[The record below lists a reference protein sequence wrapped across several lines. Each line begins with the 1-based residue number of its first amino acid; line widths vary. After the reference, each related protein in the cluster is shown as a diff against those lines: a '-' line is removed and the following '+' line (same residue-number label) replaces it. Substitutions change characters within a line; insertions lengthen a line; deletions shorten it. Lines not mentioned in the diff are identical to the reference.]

1 MSIVTVAFII
11 NTLGIKASTLLSDG
25 DDGIDARVRVQKVA
39 YLIKRLEYDI
49 GFEFDLYY
57 HGPYSS
63 ELANTIELLA
73 HLGDDELARLAVLCL
88 EAGDCRSIRSTVER
102 LGMYPT
108 DVLEVASTIR
118 SLLDAPDYRNDLN
131 GVIDHVKFLKPWVND
146 DVVKDA
152 LSLLRSLGL
161 LERE

>member
-1 MSIVTVAFII
+1 
-11 NTLGIKASTLLSDG
+11 
-25 DDGIDARVRVQKVA
+25 
-39 YLIKRLEYDI
+39 
-49 GFEFDLYY
+49 
-57 HGPYSS
+57 
-63 ELANTIELLA
+63 
-73 HLGDDELARLAVLCL
+73 
-88 EAGDCRSIRSTVER
+88 
-102 LGMYPT
+102 MYPT

-146 DVVKDA
+146 DVVRDA